1 MKVSFAPSFFDSLKR
16 LHRHNTWWYKVYE
29 FFRYDLHNGV
39 KNIFFFWKVIWRF
52 RSWDSNFQ
60 MKILARS
67 LEPLAHT
74 LEHHGNEV
82 EIPRMKKVAMIKRA
96 IEILK
101 NHTEGNYIELAEKE
115 LGYEVDTS
123 YGIFGNINGEEEPQ
137 SIQEANRKIYSLSD
151 DIQEKEWEELWN
163 IFKGQ
168 NHTAYIMLM
177 DRLSKEEQRN
187 GDHWNKWFDG
197 TGVRGWWD

>member
-1 MKVSFAPSFFDSLKR
+1 
-16 LHRHNTWWYKVYE
+16 
-29 FFRYDLHNGV
+29 
-39 KNIFFFWKVIWRF
+39 
-52 RSWDSNFQ
+52 
-60 MKILARS
+60 
-67 LEPLAHT
+67 
-74 LEHHGNEV
+74 
-82 EIPRMKKVAMIKRA
+82 MIKRA

-168 NHTAYIMLM
+168 NHTAYVMLM